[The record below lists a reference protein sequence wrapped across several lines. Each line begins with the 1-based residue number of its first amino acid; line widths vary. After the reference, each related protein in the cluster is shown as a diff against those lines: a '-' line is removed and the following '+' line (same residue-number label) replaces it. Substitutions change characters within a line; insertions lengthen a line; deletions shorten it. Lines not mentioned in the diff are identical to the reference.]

1 MLTFNHMKRL
11 IFDSLFAGLMIGF
24 GCIVYVIVPDKVIG
38 SFLFGFGLL
47 TVVIQQK
54 KLFTGMVGYANSWQQ
69 VRDLIVA
76 ILGNLFAIGLMC
88 WAFARFSGISLD
100 TSALTAAKYQETWYA
115 ALLRAFGCGAMM
127 FLAVDGWRKTNKA
140 VAVLMPVMI
149 FILCGFDHCIANYG
163 YMAMNGQF
171 FHTNLLLWIAGNAIG
186 SQLFSRIGGMLS
198 NS

>member
-1 MLTFNHMKRL
+1 MLIFNHMKRL

-54 KLFTGMVGYANSWQQ
+54 KLFTGMVGYADSWLQ
-69 VRDLIVA
+69 VRDLAVA

-127 FLAVDGWRKTNKA
+127 FLAVDGWRKTGKA
-140 VAVLMPVMI
+140 IAVLMPVMI

-171 FHTNLLLWIAGNAIG
+171 FHPNLLLWIAGNAIG
-186 SQLFSRIGGMLS
+186 SQLFSRIGGMLDKR
-198 NS
+198 